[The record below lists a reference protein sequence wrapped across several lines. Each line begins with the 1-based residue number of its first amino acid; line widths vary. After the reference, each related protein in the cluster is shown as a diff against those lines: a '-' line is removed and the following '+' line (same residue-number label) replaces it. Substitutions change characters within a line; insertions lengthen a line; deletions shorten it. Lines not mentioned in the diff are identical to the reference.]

1 MYNLI
6 FVEINLT
13 LVLHKYTYIN
23 YIQIYNI
30 HVQTYKC
37 NRHHSIQA
45 IDIRIYDVKYRL
57 NNMSRSPKK
66 ILR

>member
-6 FVEINLT
+6 FVEIYLI

-37 NRHHSIQA
+37 NRIIVYKQLTLE
-45 IDIRIYDVKYRL
+45 YDVKCRL